1 MATVTGVVEGVSTKF
16 GKYSIL
22 VDGTWYGTKEEWATV
37 KPNKGDA
44 VSFDN
49 GGAKFF
55 KNCTITG
62 GGSAPAASASAS
74 GSKSYSK
81 GSFPVDPED
90 GSRAILRQNAL
101 TNARNLFGELKEG
114 QDMEAAVATII
125 EMAREFEAFTSGDTE
140 RYAAEAKVK
149 DAFLAE

>member
-37 KPNKGDA
+37 KPNKGDN

-55 KNCTITG
+55 KNCTIVG
-62 GGSAPAASASAS
+62 GASPSAPASS
-74 GSKSYSK
+74 GGGGKSYSK

-114 QDMEAAVATII
+114 QDVEAVVAQII
-125 EMAREFEAFTSGDTE
+125 EVAREFEAFTSGDTE
-140 RYAAEAKVK
+140 RYAAETAVA
-149 DAFLAE
+149 DGFSAE